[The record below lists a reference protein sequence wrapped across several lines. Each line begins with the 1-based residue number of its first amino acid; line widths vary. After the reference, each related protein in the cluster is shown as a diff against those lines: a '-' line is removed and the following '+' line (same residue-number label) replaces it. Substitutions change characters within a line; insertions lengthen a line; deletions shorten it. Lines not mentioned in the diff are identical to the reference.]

1 MNRAVN
7 LLVITIGAW
16 CCLIR
21 VVGVMAADSKPAA
34 TSWSAGGATSDQTIR
49 QALSGA
55 ASFDFQGTPLIDVM
69 DYLGDKHHLQV
80 KFDRGALKDAGID
93 PATALVTFSAK
104 DVSLR
109 SALRLMLTPLGLV
122 AIVKDEV
129 LLVTSKAKAEAT
141 YETRLY
147 DVRDLILN
155 PYDPGEP
162 PDFDAII
169 DAIQR
174 TVSPQ
179 SWDKAGG
186 QGTVAPFN
194 SNGICALLVW
204 QNAQGHEQIENLL
217 KELRNIQPRR
227 VYNQ

>member
-1 MNRAVN
+1 MNRTVH

-21 VVGVMAADSKPAA
+21 VVGVMAADSKPAV
-34 TSWSAGGATSDQTIR
+34 TSWTAGGVTGEQTIR
-49 QALSGA
+49 QALSDTA
-55 ASFDFQGTPLIDVM
+55 AFDFQGTPLIDVM
-69 DYLGDKHHLQV
+69 DYVADKYHLQV
-80 KFDRGALKDAGID
+80 KFDRSVLKDVGID
-93 PATALVTFSAK
+93 LTTALITFSAK

-109 SALRLMLTPLGLV
+109 SALRLMLAPLGLA

-129 LLVTSKAKAEAT
+129 LLVTSRAKAET
-141 YETRLY
+141 TFETRLY

-155 PYDPGEP
+155 AYDPSET

-169 DAIQR
+169 DAIQK

-186 QGTVAPFN
+186 QGYRGAV
-194 SNGICALLVW
+194 
-204 QNAQGHEQIENLL
+204 
-217 KELRNIQPRR
+217 
-227 VYNQ
+227 

>member
-1 MNRAVN
+1 
-7 LLVITIGAW
+7 
-16 CCLIR
+16 
-21 VVGVMAADSKPAA
+21 MAADSKPTP
-34 TSWSAGGATSDQTIR
+34 TSWTVGGVTSEQAIR
-49 QALSGA
+49 QALSDA
-55 ASFDFQGTPLIDVM
+55 AAFDFQGTPLVDVM

-80 KFDRGALKDAGID
+80 KFDRGALKEVGID
-93 PATALVTFSAK
+93 PKTALVTFSTK

-109 SALRLMLTPLGLV
+109 SALRLMLAPLGLA

-141 YETRLY
+141 YVTRLY
-147 DVRDLILN
+147 DVHDLILN
-155 PYDPGEP
+155 PYDPGEA

-169 DAIQR
+169 DAIQK
-174 TVSPQ
+174 TVSP
-179 SWDKAGG
+179 STWDKAGG
-186 QGTVAPFN
+186 QGTVAQFN

-204 QNAQGHEQIENLL
+204 QNEQGHEQVENLL